1 MIHVKRVAGHAACSV
16 RSTARA
22 WQVSPSAE
30 SRRMQTL
37 AGGDACRDFSREF
50 EGDMQLRRIQTADGA
65 ILYDPSRIDHPTAA
79 DFDAT
84 ALARAQRVAAQA
96 RGRGSAWFVAARPP
110 AAGQWVLRHYR
121 RGGLAARLS
130 ADRYL
135 WRGAAA
141 TRCFRELELLAALER
156 QGLPAARPVAALYS
170 RSGVSYRAD
179 LLTVAI
185 PGSRSLA
192 ALLEEH
198 PGPAVWHA
206 IGACIRRFHDA
217 GVCHADLN
225 AHNVLL
231 DDAGRVHLVDF
242 DRGSIRAPGPWRAA
256 NLARLER
263 SLGKLAAGGAAR
275 LGVAERAALRDGYER
290 RRGEPG
296 QRR

>member
-1 MIHVKRVAGHAACSV
+1 
-16 RSTARA
+16 
-22 WQVSPSAE
+22 
-30 SRRMQTL
+30 MQTL
-37 AGGDACRDFSREF
+37 AGGDACTDFSTDF
-50 EGDMQLRRIQTADGA
+50 EGDMQLRRIPTADGA
-65 ILYDPSRIDHPTAA
+65 ILYDPSRIDHPAAA
-79 DFDAT
+79 DFDAA
-84 ALARAQRVAAQA
+84 ALARAGRVAAQA

-121 RGGLAARLS
+121 RGGLVARLT

-141 TRCFRELELLAALER
+141 TRSFRELELLAALER
-156 QGLPAARPVAALYS
+156 LGLPAARPVAALYC
-170 RSGVSYRAD
+170 RSGLTYGAD

-192 ALLEEH
+192 SLLDQH
-198 PGPAVWHA
+198 PGAAAWHA

-231 DDAGRVHLVDF
+231 DDAGGVHLVDF

-256 NLARLER
+256 NVARLER
-263 SLGKLAAGGAAR
+263 SLARLAAGGAPR
-275 LGVAERAALRDGYER
+275 LGAPERRALWDGYEG

>member
-1 MIHVKRVAGHAACSV
+1 
-16 RSTARA
+16 
-22 WQVSPSAE
+22 
-30 SRRMQTL
+30 MQTL
-37 AGGDACRDFSREF
+37 AGGDACRDFSRDCED
-50 EGDMQLRRIQTADGA
+50 GMQLRRIPTADGA

-79 DFDAT
+79 DFDAA
-84 ALARAQRVAAQA
+84 ALARARRVAAQA

-121 RGGLAARLS
+121 RGGLVARLS

-156 QGLPAARPVAALYS
+156 QGLPAARPVAALYR
-170 RSGVSYRAD
+170 RSGATYRAD

-185 PGSRSLA
+185 PDSRPLA

-198 PGPAVWHA
+198 PDPAVWHA

-231 DDAGRVHLVDF
+231 DAAGGVHLVDF

-263 SLGKLAAGGAAR
+263 SLAKLAAGGAAR
-275 LGVAERAALRDGYER
+275 LGARERAALRDGYEGR
-290 RRGEPG
+290 RDVPG